1 MMLIN
6 IPQYLIDNMRKFGMM
21 DTVIQ
26 NVIVS
31 HIIDHGNLSECFSR
45 PKGRIDFGG
54 IVVNSTIGISNGYV
68 TWTRENGQ
76 ITTNIEM
83 DWTIKGN

>member
-6 IPQYLIDNMRKFGMM
+6 IPQYLINNLREYNMM

-31 HIIDHGNLSECFSR
+31 HIIERENLSEYFSR
-45 PKGRIDFGG
+45 PEGRIDFGE
-54 IVVNSTIGISNGYV
+54 IVVNNVVGISRGHV
-68 TWTRENGQ
+68 SWTRENGR
-76 ITTNIEM
+76 ITTSISM
-83 DWTIKGN
+83 DWIMGD